1 MRCLNAP
8 YCERR
13 SRCSPA
19 ACDSFVPVED
29 SELEGAGGRT
39 MSRTQQRGDVPF
51 VPEDIARMVIDP
63 AVSRRQYRRRRYG
76 MHFSL
81 SKPRKIAA
89 KRGVV

>member
-19 ACDSFVPVED
+19 ACDSFVPLGD
-29 SELEGAGGRT
+29 CELEGAGGHT
-39 MSRTQQRGDVPF
+39 MGHSQQRGDVPF
-51 VPEDIARMVIDP
+51 ALEDIARMVIDP
-63 AVSRRQYRRRRYG
+63 ALSRRQYRRRRYG

>member
-1 MRCLNAP
+1 
-8 YCERR
+8 
-13 SRCSPA
+13 
-19 ACDSFVPVED
+19 
-29 SELEGAGGRT
+29 